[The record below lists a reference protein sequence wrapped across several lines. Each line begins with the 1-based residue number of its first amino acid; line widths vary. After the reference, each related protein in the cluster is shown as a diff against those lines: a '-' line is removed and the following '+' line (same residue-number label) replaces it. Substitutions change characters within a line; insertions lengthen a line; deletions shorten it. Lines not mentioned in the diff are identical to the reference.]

1 MPVFEPGTWVDPKA
15 GSPYAAGRFALADG
29 SRFDRHLHTDDELW
43 LIRTGAATI
52 LLDGAE
58 IVVQAGDIVLVPAGT
73 VHDILAVH
81 PEVSGFF
88 VETGHQDGLSGH
100 LHAEPAD
107 AEGHDVP
114 ATPLP
119 TED

>member
-1 MPVFEPGTWVDPKA
+1 
-15 GSPYAAGRFALADG
+15 

-43 LIRTGAATI
+43 LIRSGAATI
-52 LLDGAE
+52 LLDGE
-58 IVVQAGDIVLVPAGT
+58 QQLVRAGDIVRIPAGT

-100 LHAEPAD
+100 LHADPAD
-107 AEGHDVP
+107 ADGHEVAVRD
-114 ATPLP
+114 L
-119 TED
+119 DG